1 MDWLTD
7 SAMTKIKP
15 FKAVYYNQD
24 KIKDIS
30 SVTCP
35 PYDIIP
41 PQKQQHYHDINPYN
55 FIHILLGKDI
65 QGEDKYRRAANYF
78 NDWLKQ
84 KILIQDTRPAIYFYR
99 QQYKIRGEKKNRL
112 GFVSL
117 LRLEEKGG
125 PIFKHEHTHLE
136 PKEDRL
142 KLLKEL
148 KANLSPIF
156 VIFLDKKRIIQRLYQ
171 RIIGENNPFL
181 SATDDDGTVH
191 ELWRL
196 DAPQVL
202 EKIQEDMSSENIFI
216 ADGHHRYEVACAYR
230 EQMKEKLGAITGEES
245 FNYLLAYFTN
255 TDQRGLLIMPVHRL
269 LKLKGGLDLENF
281 KSGLKDYFDVEEVK
295 EKDRF
300 FFLMEKGGRSEH
312 VLGIYKD
319 KKFWLLR
326 LKNITILDRLIND
339 KSKGYKS
346 LDVSILN
353 HIVLKKVLGYEQD
366 YLENKENLA
375 FSPNADEFIKRAD
388 SDSSLMVFLLNPV
401 KMEQIISVSLIGE
414 RMPPKST
421 YFYPKVLSG
430 LVVNRFS
437 EENR

>member
-1 MDWLTD
+1 
-7 SAMTKIKP
+7 MTKIKP
-15 FKAVYYNQD
+15 FKAITYNQE
-24 KIKDIS
+24 KIKDVS

-35 PYDIIP
+35 PYDIIS
-41 PQKQQHYHDINPYN
+41 PQKQQYYHDINPYN

-65 QGEDKYRRAANYF
+65 PGEDKYRRAANCF
-78 NDWLKQ
+78 NDWRKHE
-84 KILIQDTRPAIYFYR
+84 ILIQDTKPAIYFYS
-99 QQYKIRGEKKNRL
+99 QEYKIRGEKRTRL

-117 LRLEEKGG
+117 LHLEQKGVS
-125 PIFKHEHTHLE
+125 IFGHEHTHLE

-171 RIIGENNPFL
+171 QVSKDNPFL
-181 SATDDDGTVH
+181 NVTDDNSTVH
-191 ELWRL
+191 KLWKL
-196 DAPQVL
+196 DAPEVL
-202 EKIQEDMSSENIFI
+202 EKIQEDMAGENIFI

-230 EQMKEKLGAITGEES
+230 DQMKEKLGTITGEES
-245 FNYLLAYFTN
+245 FNYVLAYFTN
-255 TDQRGLLIMPVHRL
+255 TDQRGLLIQPVHRL
-269 LKLKGGLDLENF
+269 LKLKEELDLENF
-281 KSGLKDYFDVEEVK
+281 KAGLKNYFDVEEVK
-295 EKDRF
+295 EKNRF
-300 FFLMEKGGRSEH
+300 FFLMEKGGRGEH
-312 VLGIYKD
+312 VLGMYKN

-326 LKNITILDRLIND
+326 LKNIMILDRIITD
-339 KSKGYKS
+339 KPKEYKS

-353 HIVLKKVLGYEQD
+353 HIILKKVLGYDMD

-375 FSPNADEFIKRAD
+375 FNPSADEFIKRVDND
-388 SDSSLMVFLLNPV
+388 SRFVAFFLNPV

-430 LVVNRFS
+430 LVVNKFN